1 MLSTRLLV
9 RLACTVAAL
18 TAMQLATPQFATLA
32 YASPTDDEVRAAR
45 ELYSQAVQDEDAERW
60 EEARDKL
67 KRVAKVKPTAGIS
80 YHVALCEEHLGHLA
94 TALALYLVAQEEAT
108 RTEAQDVLRLV
119 GPQLTSLGPRVPH
132 LTFQTEPTLRNPS
145 VTLDG
150 AAVASSHLDIPL
162 PVDPGLHHIE
172 ASALGRVS
180 SNTTIELHEG
190 DATVFRVSLVPS
202 ANPSS
207 SAAPAAGAPQPA
219 AAPSTPLPSRSA
231 SSSSPVS
238 GIVAATGAGVL
249 AGLGIGAFVAAG
261 SAHTD
266 AVRECAEMTTSCTS
280 LRQPVR
286 TWDWVAFGA
295 WSGAAASATLAA
307 FLWARHPAEESQRG
321 AHLVVGP
328 GSLGVAG
335 SF

>member
-9 RLACTVAAL
+9 RNACTVAAL
-18 TAMQLATPQFATLA
+18 TAMQLTAPQLATLA
-32 YASPTDDEVRAAR
+32 YASPTDEEVRAAR

-67 KRVAKVKPTAGIS
+67 NRVAKVKPTAGIS

-94 TALALYLVAQEEAT
+94 TALASYLTAQEEAA
-108 RTEAQDVLRLV
+108 RTDAQDVLRLV
-119 GPQLTSLGPRVPH
+119 GPQLASLTPRVPH
-132 LTFQTEPTLRNPS
+132 LTFQTEPTLRNPR

-150 AAVASSHLDIPL
+150 ITVATDHLDVPL
-162 PVDPGLHHIE
+162 AVDPGLHHIE

-180 SNTTIELHEG
+180 SNTTLEIHEG
-190 DATVFRVSLVPS
+190 DGAVFHVSLMPL
-202 ANPSS
+202 ANPPTS
-207 SAAPAAGAPQPA
+207 APAPVADAPRRGASP
-219 AAPSTPLPSRSA
+219 
-231 SSSSPVS
+231 SPVS

-249 AGLGIGAFVAAG
+249 TGLGIAAYVAAG
-261 SAHTD
+261 SAHAD
-266 AVRECAEMTTSCTS
+266 GVRECAEMKTPCAS
-280 LRQPVR
+280 LRQTVR
-286 TWDWVAFGA
+286 TWDWAAFGA
-295 WSGAAASATLAA
+295 WGGAAASATLAA
-307 FLWARHPAEESQRG
+307 FLWSRHPAEEGPRG

>member
-9 RLACTVAAL
+9 RLACLVAAVI
-18 TAMQLATPQFATLA
+18 AMQLATPQLA

-45 ELYSQAVQDEDAERW
+45 ELYSQAVEDEDAERW

-67 KRVAKVKPTAGIS
+67 SRVAKVKLTAGIS

-94 TALALYLVAQEEAT
+94 TALTHYLAAQEEAT
-108 RTEAQDVLRLV
+108 RTDAHDVLRLV
-119 GPQLTSLGPRVPH
+119 GPKLASLTPRVPH

-150 AAVASSHLDIPL
+150 AAVATSQLDIPL
-162 PVDPGLHHIE
+162 AVDPGLHHIE

-180 SNTTIELHEG
+180 SNTTVEIHEG
-190 DATVFRVSLVPS
+190 DETVFRVSLMPLD
-202 ANPSS
+202 NPPSS
-207 SAAPAAGAPQPA
+207 ASRPPTEGPRLGVAPPSPLP
-219 AAPSTPLPSRSA
+219 APSP

-238 GIVAATGAGVL
+238 GIVAATGAGIL
-249 AGLGIGAFVAAG
+249 TGLGIGAFVAAD
-261 SAHTD
+261 SARVD
-266 AVRECAEMTTSCTS
+266 AVRECAEMTTPCTS
-280 LRQPVR
+280 LKQTVR
-286 TWDWVAFGA
+286 TWDWAALGA

-307 FLWARHPAEESQRG
+307 FLWARHPAEEVSRG
-321 AHLVVGP
+321 AQLVVGP
-328 GSLGVAG
+328 GSLGVTG

>member
-172 ASALGRVS
+172 ASALGASARTRRS
-180 SNTTIELHEG
+180 SSTRAMRRSFVCRWCHRPIRRARRRRRPGLRARSQLPRPPCPPGRLLHPLQSPASWRRPAPASSQASESEP
-190 DATVFRVSLVPS
+190 SLRPAALTPTPS
-202 ANPSS
+202 A
-207 SAAPAAGAPQPA
+207 SAP
-219 AAPSTPLPSRSA
+219 R
-231 SSSSPVS
+231 
-238 GIVAATGAGVL
+238 
-249 AGLGIGAFVAAG
+249 
-261 SAHTD
+261 
-266 AVRECAEMTTSCTS
+266 
-280 LRQPVR
+280 
-286 TWDWVAFGA
+286 
-295 WSGAAASATLAA
+295 
-307 FLWARHPAEESQRG
+307 
-321 AHLVVGP
+321 
-328 GSLGVAG
+328 
-335 SF
+335 